1 MKSLLLAMFVAL
13 LNASNP
19 IEEASSKGKN
29 AETENRKKQLIETLE
44 KSDVKLYYEKDLP
57 RLPRISGNSKDPTS
71 WNLCSSEV

>member
-57 RLPRISGNSKDPTS
+57 RLTRISGKSKDPTS
-71 WNLCSSEV
+71 SNLCSSEV